1 MSFKENE
8 LVKLV
13 KLEAEEAAPDLLPSD
28 TLVLG
33 QRWKRKVSLNFFR
46 NGRTSA
52 LIFSPF
58 GVPEKLLKP

>member
-1 MSFKENE
+1 VSFKENE

-46 NGRTSA
+46 SGRTNA

-58 GVPEKLLKP
+58 GVP